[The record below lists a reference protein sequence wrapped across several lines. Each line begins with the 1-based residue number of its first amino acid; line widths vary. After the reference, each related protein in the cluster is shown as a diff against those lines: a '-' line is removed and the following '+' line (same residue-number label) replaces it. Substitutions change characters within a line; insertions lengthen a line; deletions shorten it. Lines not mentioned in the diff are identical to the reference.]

1 MFTYIEK
8 EGDRAGD
15 FTNIIKFYLF
25 KKKRY
30 EINVS
35 KY

>member
-25 KKKRY
+25 KKRDMR
-30 EINVS
+30 
-35 KY
+35 

>member
-15 FTNIIKFYLF
+15 STNIIKFYLF
-25 KKKRY
+25 KKRDMR
-30 EINVS
+30 
-35 KY
+35 